1 MNIGRFLYR
10 LNGLRLLPLV
20 MISLLFC
27 GLSQASPSSQLCQSQ
42 IDKTK
47 HDPILKSRI
56 FGDLVQ
62 SNLAVIYKDNASY
75 QADFKS
81 PGELLSDGK
90 VGRITDKWLGY
101 FCDEFNQASKESSNS
116 DFVAN
121 MLSSLVTVAQLTDN
135 YPLWRQ
141 ALASDEFQLWLS
153 QQIKLKLISEPT
165 CSGLPACYGTPIQL
179 HSIFD
184 KYYLQEQ
191 EQVVADPRY
200 YTPPVKI
207 VDNYYLLESND
218 IETLTTWSKQG
229 SLLQA
234 ATTKTFKT
242 DTEIGAVL
250 SPILTGLIGELA
262 SDKMESELTKLITVT
277 PAQYKVTK
285 TKDSSAAVKANTAI
299 PKSTEESAT
308 KTSTKTKDSTAD
320 DSTAMHDNSTTITED
335 TAKAKDSTADSAAD
349 TKATDT
355 KSVENQVE
363 TKVADKS
370 SAESSVQPASVTTKQ
385 LVKPAS
391 YAVNSEAITQLYQR
405 YSIVSLSSDQLKLLT
420 PLADQSFANLYLFQ
434 VALKDLL
441 LANSASTQLKSQ
453 GLIDLYQVAKKQ
465 GKVPTEVNNPLQWNA
480 TPDCGCADNIALE
493 GLNTRFYYGFYQ
505 YWQENELTID
515 YSKLTRLAYFSAS
528 IQGNKVTTPPNWQAD
543 KPNSQFIVNAHN
555 HRVKVDL
562 VFSNGQL
569 QSSGEEVSILFND
582 DLIDQIV
589 TTVKTPLR
597 GYAINKFKPIMSLG
611 TSPKRTMADGVTLNL
626 DLRSLKT
633 VADFEMFIRFI
644 KKLKQQL
651 YLSEKTDMAGIE
663 DPYYLNIL
671 VPAYDLIDN
680 SSSFYTIDNLN
691 RIEPYINLFIMNF
704 DSLSISEQQSINEQ
718 VIDNHGVSEL
728 AAESGSVNSNE
739 QVSSSTTYKVSLLKE
754 LRTQLGDKQYSDIAG
769 KIFNKTIPLINVDD
783 KFQELEQVL
792 NYSKWSY
799 LGAAF
804 WSYPLSSEVSE
815 LINSTYFVSEEVEFS
830 ALVPAVTLA
839 TKVCNTLCPLR
850 WQLRVVIYCLIG
862 LVLIYAV
869 ASIWAFRL
877 RQLFSRWYFLLFM
890 LASAMFIMLVFSCDP
905 YWKEQ
910 QQLFIFIF
918 VLIVFAANVIRQRE
932 KNNRSN
938 LP

>member
-62 SNLAVIYKDNASY
+62 SNLAVIYKDNAPY

-135 YPLWRQ
+135 YSLWRQ

-191 EQVVADPRY
+191 EQVVADPSY

-207 VDNYYLLESND
+207 EDNYYLLDSND
-218 IETLTTWSKQG
+218 IETLTSWSEQG
-229 SLLQA
+229 GLLQA

-242 DTEIGAVL
+242 DSDIGAVL
-250 SPILTGLIGELA
+250 TPILTSLIGDLG
-262 SDKMESELTKLITVT
+262 SDTMESELALLVTVT

-285 TKDSSAAVKANTAI
+285 TKDS
-299 PKSTEESAT
+299 AT
-308 KTSTKTKDSTAD
+308 
-320 DSTAMHDNSTTITED
+320 
-335 TAKAKDSTADSAAD
+335 D
-349 TKATDT
+349 TKSTDT

-363 TKVADKS
+363 TKAADKS

-453 GLIDLYQVAKKQ
+453 GLSDLYQVAKKQ

-480 TPDCGCADNIALE
+480 TPGCGCADNIALE

-704 DSLSISEQQSINEQ
+704 DSLAISEQQSINEQ
-718 VIDNHGVSEL
+718 AIDNKGVSEL
-728 AAESGSVNSNE
+728 VAESGSVNSNE

>member
-1 MNIGRFLYR
+1 MNMGHFLYR
-10 LNGLRLLPLV
+10 FNGLCLLPLV
-20 MISLLFC
+20 MTLLLFC
-27 GLSQASPSSQLCQSQ
+27 GQSEAASSSQSCQSQ

-62 SNLAVIYKDNASY
+62 GNLAVIYKENTSY
-75 QADFKS
+75 QADYKS

-90 VGRITDKWLGY
+90 VGRITEKWLRY
-101 FCDEFNQASKESSNS
+101 FCEEFNQASKVTSNS
-116 DFVAN
+116 DFVTN
-121 MLSSLVTVAQLTDN
+121 MLSSLVTVAQLTEN

-141 ALASDEFQLWLS
+141 ALVSDVFQLWLS
-153 QQIKLKLISEPT
+153 QQVKLNIIREPS
-165 CSGLPACYGTPIQL
+165 CSLSPACYGTPIEL

-184 KYYLQEQ
+184 KYYLQQQ
-191 EQVVADPRY
+191 EPTQVIAEPSY
-200 YTPPVKI
+200 YTPAVKI
-207 VDNYYLLESND
+207 EDNYYLLDSSD
-218 IETLTTWSKQG
+218 IEALTSWSKQG

-234 ATTKTFKT
+234 TTTKSYKT
-242 DTEIGAVL
+242 DSEIGAVL
-250 SPILTGLIGELA
+250 TPIVTSLIGELA

-277 PAQYKVTK
+277 PAQYKVTETKDSSAAVKANTATSKSTEESATKTSAK
-285 TKDSSAAVKANTAI
+285 TKDSSAAVKANTTTS
-299 PKSTEESAT
+299 KSTEESAT
-308 KTSTKTKDSTAD
+308 KTVENKDETK
-320 DSTAMHDNSTTITED
+320 
-335 TAKAKDSTADSAAD
+335 AAD
-349 TKATDT
+349 
-355 KSVENQVE
+355 N
-363 TKVADKS
+363 S
-370 SAESSVQPASVTTKQ
+370 SAESSVQPSSVTTKQ

-391 YAVNSEAITQLYQR
+391 YAVTSEAIAQLYQR

-420 PLADQSFANLYLFQ
+420 PLADQSFADLYLFK

-441 LANSASTQLKSQ
+441 LIYSASKQLNSQ
-453 GLIDLYQVAKKQ
+453 GLSDLYQLAQKP
-465 GKVPTEVNNPLQWNA
+465 GKVPTEINNPLQWNA
-480 TPDCGCADNIALE
+480 TPGCGCAENISLE

-505 YWQENELTID
+505 YWQQSELTID

-562 VFSNGQL
+562 VFSNGQVS
-569 QSSGEEVSILFND
+569 SSGEEALILFND
-582 DLIDQIV
+582 DLIEQIV
-589 TTVKTPLR
+589 ASVKTPLR

-611 TSPKRTMADGVTLNL
+611 ESPKRTMADGVTLNL
-626 DLRSLKT
+626 DLSSLKT
-633 VADFEMFIRFI
+633 VADFERFIGFI

-651 YLSEKTDMAGIE
+651 YLSEASAMAEIE

-680 SSSFYTIDNLN
+680 TSGFYTIDNLN

-704 DSLSISEQQSINEQ
+704 ESLAVTEQQSVNEQ
-718 VIDNHGVSEL
+718 LHDKQVSVEAQPEPVSNSANVDN
-728 AAESGSVNSNE
+728 
-739 QVSSSTTYKVSLLKE
+739 QVSSSTTYKVSLLKA

-769 KIFNKTIPLINVDD
+769 KIFIKTIPLINVDD

-804 WSYPLSSEVSE
+804 WSYPLSSEVSK
-815 LINSTYFVSEEVEFS
+815 LINSTYFVPEEIEFS

-850 WQLRVVIYCLIG
+850 WPLRVAIYCLIG
-862 LVLIYAV
+862 LVLFYAI

-910 QQLFIFIF
+910 QQLFLFIFI
-918 VLIVFAANVIRQRE
+918 LIVFAANVIRQRE
-932 KNNRSN
+932 ISNRSN